1 MKQEYELTVA
11 TQQSVDVRPESALN
25 RADRIKAAL
34 KAIKS
39 ELYNMSEEDLLQ
51 LQQDVNAAVQK
62 RKQVAEENR
71 IAEAGLKVHQHHQ
84 ANVPSWNDYF

>member
-1 MKQEYELTVA
+1 MKQEFLTVA
-11 TQQSVDVRPESALN
+11 TQSADVRPEAELN

-34 KAIKS
+34 KAIKA
-39 ELYNMSEEDLLQ
+39 ELFDMSEEDLLE

-62 RKQVAEENR
+62 RNQVAEENR
-71 IAEAGLKVHQHHQ
+71 IAESGLKVHQHHQ

>member
-1 MKQEYELTVA
+1 MKQEFLTVA
-11 TQQSVDVRPESALN
+11 TQSADVRPEAELD

-34 KAIKS
+34 KSIKA
-39 ELYNMSEEDLLQ
+39 ELFNMSEEDLLQ

-62 RKQVAEENR
+62 RNQVAEENKV
-71 IAEAGLKVHQHHQ
+71 AESGLKVHQHHQ

>member
-11 TQQSVDVRPESALN
+11 TQSADVRPEAELD

-34 KAIKS
+34 KSIKA
-39 ELYNMSEEDLLQ
+39 ELFNMSEEDLLQ

-62 RKQVAEENR
+62 RNQVSEENKV
-71 IAEAGLKVHQHHQ
+71 AEAGLKVHQHHQ

>member
-11 TQQSVDVRPESALN
+11 TQSADVRPESELN

-34 KAIKS
+34 IAIKA
-39 ELYNMSEEDLLQ
+39 ELFNMSEEDLLE

-62 RKQVAEENR
+62 RNQVAEENKVS
-71 IAEAGLKVHQHHQ
+71 EAGLKLNHHTQ
-84 ANVPSWNDYF
+84 ANVPDFNSYF